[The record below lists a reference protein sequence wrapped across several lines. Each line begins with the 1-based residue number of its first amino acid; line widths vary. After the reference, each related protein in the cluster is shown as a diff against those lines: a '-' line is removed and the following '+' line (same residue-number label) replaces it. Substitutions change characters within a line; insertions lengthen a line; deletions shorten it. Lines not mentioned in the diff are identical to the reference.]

1 MPKIT
6 LCLVPILLWFQKSIK
21 THKSGPSFM
30 DCDLMLLA
38 SVILF
43 SPNRPTA
50 EVLAVVMGGWGPAQA
65 MGQEEWDRRVLDR
78 SQFVIKA
85 AQSKQKPEN
94 ENWQTYFW
102 AAIMTKA
109 PSGLWYLG
117 MLNELL
123 AIVIEKLFSSK
134 ALCILNSERQMGHL
148 GLSSLTKGPDNFTS

>member
-1 MPKIT
+1 
-6 LCLVPILLWFQKSIK
+6 
-21 THKSGPSFM
+21 M
-30 DCDLMLLA
+30 DYDLMLLA

-65 MGQEEWDRRVLDR
+65 MGQEEWDRRALDR

-94 ENWQTYFW
+94 EKGQTYFW

-109 PSGLWYLG
+109 PSRLWYLG

-123 AIVIEKLFSSK
+123 AIVIEKL
-134 ALCILNSERQMGHL
+134 L
-148 GLSSLTKGPDNFTS
+148 